1 MLKLALSPSF
11 CMAWPKIQSA
21 VLGNAFQ
28 AFDIVKEE
36 PEFSH
41 ITRTELRLRR
51 LRSSWSK

>member
-1 MLKLALSPSF
+1 MLKLALNSSF
-11 CMAWPKIQSA
+11 CMTWPKIQSA

-28 AFDIVKEE
+28 AFEIVKEE